1 MSLEFSRE
9 VDIKHVPQ
17 KGQSLREQAS
27 QEECA
32 SLAARYKIDGVK
44 SFELEVDIVKWKK
57 SALRAKG
64 KVKAVLVQECVVSL
78 ALFEQEVEE
87 AFSVLLLPDYM
98 MQTDN
103 ASTPD
108 APADLDREDEEVLVD
123 GKADIGEL
131 AVQMLSLGI
140 DPHPRKSDVPFSYEE
155 SVPENDTTENPFH
168 ILKNLKDD

>member
-103 ASTPD
+103 ASTLMRQLTLTEKMKRFWLMARQILVNWLCRCFPW
-108 APADLDREDEEVLVD
+108 VLTRIRVNLMCRFLM
-123 GKADIGEL
+123 KN
-131 AVQMLSLGI
+131 QC
-140 DPHPRKSDVPFSYEE
+140 
-155 SVPENDTTENPFH
+155 
-168 ILKNLKDD
+168 LKMTRLKTHFIF